1 MASAAD
7 PDAAVDLRG
16 VTKRYAPK
24 PAPTALDGIDL
35 RVGRGE
41 IFGLLGPNGAGKTT
55 TVGIATTRV
64 RPTSGS
70 VRVGGVDA
78 VADPPGVKSRIGV
91 VTQFNTL
98 DRACRVWENLY
109 FHGRFFGLAANDA
122 RRRSDELLD
131 AFELGD
137 RAGSMVPELS
147 GGLARRVQV
156 ACALVHH
163 PEVLFLDEPT
173 TGLDPQSRIA
183 LWEAVERLRQDEGVT
198 VVLTTHYIEEADR
211 LCDRVAIMDRGRILV
226 CDEPDA
232 IKRDVDASTLVTLRL
247 SEPDADAVARIR
259 ALTGVRS
266 VDTDDAL
273 LRVRV
278 SGVDGIVPHVVEAV
292 GLHLRDVSV
301 AEPSLETA
309 FIALTGRGLRE

>member
-1 MASAAD
+1 MPADSA
-7 PDAAVDLRG
+7 PHRAVDLTG
-16 VTKRYAPK
+16 VTKRYAPD
-24 PAPTALDGIDL
+24 PAPIALDGIDL
-35 RVGRGE
+35 RVEEGE

-55 TVGIATTRV
+55 TVGVATTRV
-64 RPTSGS
+64 KPTSGS

-78 VADPPGVKSRIGV
+78 VADPAGVKRRIGV

-109 FHGRFFGLAANDA
+109 FHGRFFGVAAGEARQRSTELLAAFG
-122 RRRSDELLD
+122 LT
-131 AFELGD
+131 D

-147 GGLARRVQV
+147 GGLARRVQL

-163 PEVLFLDEPT
+163 PRVLFLDEPT

-183 LWEAVERLRQDEGVT
+183 LWEAVERLRHEEGVT
-198 VVLTTHYIEEADR
+198 IVLTTHYIEEADR

-226 CDEPDA
+226 CDTPGA

-247 SEPDADAVARIR
+247 ATSDADVVARIR
-259 ALTGVRS
+259 ALAGVRS
-266 VDTDDAL
+266 VDADDTL
-273 LRVRV
+273 VRVRV
-278 SGVDGIVPHVVEAV
+278 AGIDGVVPEVVAAV
-292 GLHLRDVSV
+292 GRHLRDVSV